1 MRMDWLPSAK
11 YQNYAPIQFA
21 RFGNIRY
28 FCKIALKL
36 GCCYEKTDTC
46 VGYNHYDALTVTA
59 QGVDGIKRNSSYLYG
74 EGGGVTLQAA
84 KEAAL
89 ADLIQKISV
98 TVHSD
103 FTSKERELNQ
113 DGNVTSDAEYQSIIR
128 SYSTATLTNVKT
140 IVLKPEPDASVFLYI
155 AKSEIDRIFESR
167 VAKAK
172 EFVGN
177 ADEALKN
184 GQIDDAL
191 RYYYWSYCLVKSLR
205 YPNEAKIFV
214 DGQERSLLA
223 WLPTRIDDVMGKVK
237 VQSRRTADNTYEITA
252 TYDGRPVRSMDYTYF
267 DGVDNSPV
275 YSILDGKGLVE
286 LRPGMAM
293 DAVQL
298 KLEYEFRGLSRND
311 SEVEAVVG
319 AMKPAVYRRAYHRV
333 ALDGAA
339 APAESTSTDVNGSMQ
354 SPLALTDMGTLGTAV
369 MKPVMQA
376 LRSGSIEQCRKKF
389 TAEGWEE
396 FSKLMGYG
404 KVTLM
409 DDIHLDYFADGDCVV
424 CRGLPVSCRFN
435 RGRVFNEKLSFYI
448 DSNSKQITHVAM
460 GLGREAM
467 NDVVLGH
474 LDWSEKSRTRI
485 VGFLEDYRTSYAT
498 KNLEYLDKVFD
509 DNAVIVLGKRLQVAP
524 QLNKEGYMNNHR
536 VQFTQLTKREFLRNL
551 RRQFQSKDY
560 INLHFSQNR
569 IYQLQKGVERY
580 GIEIK
585 QDYYSS
591 NYGDTG
597 YLTMIFDLTNPD
609 QPVIHV
615 RTWQEQP
622 DPNFGVVS
630 PADF

>member
-1 MRMDWLPSAK
+1 MKRLTL
-11 YQNYAPIQFA
+11 
-21 RFGNIRY
+21 
-28 FCKIALKL
+28 AL
-36 GCCYEKTDTC
+36 GIIITM
-46 VGYNHYDALTVTA
+46 ALTVTA

-339 APAESTSTDVNGSMQ
+339 SPAESTSTDVNGSMQ

-485 VGFLEDYRTSYAT
+485 VGFLEDYRTAYAT

-509 DNAVIVLGKRLQVAP
+509 DNAVIVLGKRLHVAP

-597 YLTMIFDLTNPD
+597 YLTLIFDLTNPD

-622 DPNFGVVS
+622 DPIFGVVS

>member
-1 MRMDWLPSAK
+1 MKRLTL
-11 YQNYAPIQFA
+11 
-21 RFGNIRY
+21 
-28 FCKIALKL
+28 AL
-36 GCCYEKTDTC
+36 GIIITM
-46 VGYNHYDALTVTA
+46 ALTVTA
-59 QGVDGIKRNSSYLYG
+59 QDVDGIKRNSSYLYG

-339 APAESTSTDVNGSMQ
+339 SPAESTSTDVNGSMQ

-485 VGFLEDYRTSYAT
+485 VGFLEDYRTAYAT

-551 RRQFQSKDY
+551 RRQFQPKDY

-597 YLTMIFDLTNPD
+597 YLTLIFDLTNPD

>member
-1 MRMDWLPSAK
+1 M
-11 YQNYAPIQFA
+11 
-21 RFGNIRY
+21 
-28 FCKIALKL
+28 
-36 GCCYEKTDTC
+36 
-46 VGYNHYDALTVTA
+46 ALTVTA

-113 DGNVTSDAEYQSIIR
+113 DGNVTSGAEYQSIIR

-311 SEVEAVVG
+311 SEEEAVVG

-339 APAESTSTDVNGSMQ
+339 SPAESTSTDVNGSMQ

-485 VGFLEDYRTSYAT
+485 VGFLEDYRTAYAT

-597 YLTMIFDLTNPD
+597 YLTLIFDLTNPD

>member
-1 MRMDWLPSAK
+1 MKRL
-11 YQNYAPIQFA
+11 IL
-21 RFGNIRY
+21 
-28 FCKIALKL
+28 AL
-36 GCCYEKTDTC
+36 GVIITM
-46 VGYNHYDALTVTA
+46 ALTVTA

-237 VQSRRTADNTYEITA
+237 VQSRRMADNTYEITA

-286 LRPGMAM
+286 LRPGMVM

-339 APAESTSTDVNGSMQ
+339 SPAESTSTDVNGSMQ

-448 DSNSKQITHVAM
+448 DSNTKQITHVAM

-485 VGFLEDYRTSYAT
+485 VGFLEDYRTAYAT

-597 YLTMIFDLTNPD
+597 YLTLIFDLTNPD

>member
-1 MRMDWLPSAK
+1 MKRLTL
-11 YQNYAPIQFA
+11 
-21 RFGNIRY
+21 
-28 FCKIALKL
+28 AL
-36 GCCYEKTDTC
+36 GIIITM
-46 VGYNHYDALTVTA
+46 ALTVTA

-74 EGGGVTLQAA
+74 EGGGATLQAA

-113 DGNVTSDAEYQSIIR
+113 DGNVTSDAEFQSIIR

-339 APAESTSTDVNGSMQ
+339 SPAESTSTDVNGSMQ

-485 VGFLEDYRTSYAT
+485 VGFLEDYRTAYAT

-597 YLTMIFDLTNPD
+597 YLTLIFDLTNPD

>member
-1 MRMDWLPSAK
+1 MKRLTL
-11 YQNYAPIQFA
+11 
-21 RFGNIRY
+21 
-28 FCKIALKL
+28 AL
-36 GCCYEKTDTC
+36 GIIITM
-46 VGYNHYDALTVTA
+46 ALTVTA

-74 EGGGVTLQAA
+74 EGGGATLQAA

-205 YPNEAKIFV
+205 YTNEAKIFV

-339 APAESTSTDVNGSMQ
+339 SPAESTSTDVNGSMQ

-376 LRSGSIEQCRKKF
+376 LRSGFLEQCRKKF

-485 VGFLEDYRTSYAT
+485 VGFLEDYRTAYAT

-597 YLTMIFDLTNPD
+597 YLTLIFDLTNPD

>member
-1 MRMDWLPSAK
+1 MKRL
-11 YQNYAPIQFA
+11 IL
-21 RFGNIRY
+21 
-28 FCKIALKL
+28 AL
-36 GCCYEKTDTC
+36 GIIITM
-46 VGYNHYDALTVTA
+46 ALTVTA

-333 ALDGAA
+333 ALDSAA
-339 APAESTSTDVNGSMQ
+339 SPAESTSTDVNGSMQ
-354 SPLALTDMGTLGTAV
+354 SPLALPDMGTLGTAV

-376 LRSGSIEQCRKKF
+376 LRSGSIEQCRQKF

-485 VGFLEDYRTSYAT
+485 VGFLEDYRTAYAT

-597 YLTMIFDLTNPD
+597 YLTLIFDLTNPD

>member
-1 MRMDWLPSAK
+1 MKRLTL
-11 YQNYAPIQFA
+11 
-21 RFGNIRY
+21 
-28 FCKIALKL
+28 AL
-36 GCCYEKTDTC
+36 GIIITM
-46 VGYNHYDALTVTA
+46 ALTVTA

-339 APAESTSTDVNGSMQ
+339 SPAESTSTDVNGSMQ
-354 SPLALTDMGTLGTAV
+354 SPLALTNMGTLGTAV

-448 DSNSKQITHVAM
+448 DSNTKQITHVAM

-485 VGFLEDYRTSYAT
+485 VGFLEDYRTAYAT

-597 YLTMIFDLTNPD
+597 YLTLIFDLTNPD

>member
-1 MRMDWLPSAK
+1 MKRLILAWGIIITM
-11 YQNYAPIQFA
+11 
-21 RFGNIRY
+21 
-28 FCKIALKL
+28 
-36 GCCYEKTDTC
+36 
-46 VGYNHYDALTVTA
+46 ALTVTA
-59 QGVDGIKRNSSYLYG
+59 QGVDGIKRNGSYLYG

-333 ALDGAA
+333 DLDGAA
-339 APAESTSTDVNGSMQ
+339 SPAESTSTDVNGSMQ

-376 LRSGSIEQCRKKF
+376 LRSGSIEQCRQKF

-485 VGFLEDYRTSYAT
+485 VGFLEDYRTAYAT

-597 YLTMIFDLTNPD
+597 YLTLIFELTNPD

>member
-1 MRMDWLPSAK
+1 MKRLTL
-11 YQNYAPIQFA
+11 
-21 RFGNIRY
+21 
-28 FCKIALKL
+28 AL
-36 GCCYEKTDTC
+36 GIIITM
-46 VGYNHYDALTVTA
+46 ALTVTA

-339 APAESTSTDVNGSMQ
+339 SPAESTSTDVNGSMQ
-354 SPLALTDMGTLGTAV
+354 SPLALTNMGTLGTAV

-376 LRSGSIEQCRKKF
+376 LRSGSIEQCRQKF

-485 VGFLEDYRTSYAT
+485 VGFLEDYRTAYAT

-597 YLTMIFDLTNPD
+597 YLTLIFDLTNPD

>member
-1 MRMDWLPSAK
+1 MKRLILAWGIIITM
-11 YQNYAPIQFA
+11 
-21 RFGNIRY
+21 
-28 FCKIALKL
+28 
-36 GCCYEKTDTC
+36 
-46 VGYNHYDALTVTA
+46 ALTVTA

-237 VQSRRTADNTYEITA
+237 VQSRRAADNTYEITA

-319 AMKPAVYRRAYHRV
+319 AMKPSVYRRAYHRV

-339 APAESTSTDVNGSMQ
+339 SPAESTSTDVNGSMQ

-376 LRSGSIEQCRKKF
+376 LRSGSIEQCRQKF

-485 VGFLEDYRTSYAT
+485 VGFLEDYRTAYAT

-597 YLTMIFDLTNPD
+597 YLTLIFDLTNPD

>member
-1 MRMDWLPSAK
+1 MKRL
-11 YQNYAPIQFA
+11 IL
-21 RFGNIRY
+21 
-28 FCKIALKL
+28 AL
-36 GCCYEKTDTC
+36 GIIITM
-46 VGYNHYDALTVTA
+46 ALTVTA

-333 ALDGAA
+333 ALDDGAS
-339 APAESTSTDVNGSMQ
+339 PAESTSTDVNGSMQ

-485 VGFLEDYRTSYAT
+485 VGFLEDYRTAYAT

-597 YLTMIFDLTNPD
+597 YLTLIFDLTNPD

-615 RTWQEQP
+615 RT
-622 DPNFGVVS
+622 
-630 PADF
+630 

>member
-1 MRMDWLPSAK
+1 MKRLTL
-11 YQNYAPIQFA
+11 
-21 RFGNIRY
+21 
-28 FCKIALKL
+28 AL
-36 GCCYEKTDTC
+36 GIIITM
-46 VGYNHYDALTVTA
+46 ALTVMA

-252 TYDGRPVRSMDYTYF
+252 TYDDRPVRSMDYTYF

-339 APAESTSTDVNGSMQ
+339 SPAESTSTDVNGSMQ
-354 SPLALTDMGTLGTAV
+354 SPLALTNMGTLGTAV

-376 LRSGSIEQCRKKF
+376 LRSGSIEQCRQKF

-448 DSNSKQITHVAM
+448 DSNTKQITHVAM

-485 VGFLEDYRTSYAT
+485 VGFLEDYRTAYAT

-597 YLTMIFDLTNPD
+597 YLTLIFDLTNPD

>member
-1 MRMDWLPSAK
+1 MKRL
-11 YQNYAPIQFA
+11 IL
-21 RFGNIRY
+21 
-28 FCKIALKL
+28 AL
-36 GCCYEKTDTC
+36 GVIITM
-46 VGYNHYDALTVTA
+46 ALTVTA

-237 VQSRRTADNTYEITA
+237 VQSRRMADNTYEITA

-339 APAESTSTDVNGSMQ
+339 SPAESTSTDVNGSMQ

-448 DSNSKQITHVAM
+448 DSNTKQITHVAM

-485 VGFLEDYRTSYAT
+485 VGFLEDYRTAYAT

>member
-1 MRMDWLPSAK
+1 MKRLTL
-11 YQNYAPIQFA
+11 
-21 RFGNIRY
+21 
-28 FCKIALKL
+28 AL
-36 GCCYEKTDTC
+36 CIIITM
-46 VGYNHYDALTVTA
+46 ALTVTA

-339 APAESTSTDVNGSMQ
+339 SPAESTSTDVNGSMQ
-354 SPLALTDMGTLGTAV
+354 SPLALTNMGTLGTAV

-376 LRSGSIEQCRKKF
+376 LRSGSIEQCRQKF

-485 VGFLEDYRTSYAT
+485 VGFLEDYRTAYAT

-597 YLTMIFDLTNPD
+597 YLTLIFDLTNPD

>member
-1 MRMDWLPSAK
+1 MKRLTL
-11 YQNYAPIQFA
+11 
-21 RFGNIRY
+21 
-28 FCKIALKL
+28 AL
-36 GCCYEKTDTC
+36 GIIITM
-46 VGYNHYDALTVTA
+46 ALTVTA

-113 DGNVTSDAEYQSIIR
+113 DGNVISDAEYQSIIR

-140 IVLKPEPDASVFLYI
+140 IVLKPESDASVFLYI

-333 ALDGAA
+333 ALDDGAS
-339 APAESTSTDVNGSMQ
+339 PAESTSTDVNGSMQ
-354 SPLALTDMGTLGTAV
+354 SPLALTDMGTAV

-485 VGFLEDYRTSYAT
+485 VGFLEDYRTAYAT

-597 YLTMIFDLTNPD
+597 YLTLIFDLTNPD

>member
-1 MRMDWLPSAK
+1 MKRLTL
-11 YQNYAPIQFA
+11 
-21 RFGNIRY
+21 
-28 FCKIALKL
+28 AL
-36 GCCYEKTDTC
+36 GIIITM
-46 VGYNHYDALTVTA
+46 ALTVTA

-103 FTSKERELNQ
+103 FTSKEHELNQ

-339 APAESTSTDVNGSMQ
+339 SPAESTSTDVNGSMQ

-376 LRSGSIEQCRKKF
+376 LRSGFIEQCRKKF

-485 VGFLEDYRTSYAT
+485 VGFLEDYRTAYAT
-498 KNLEYLDKVFD
+498 KNLEYLDRVFD

-597 YLTMIFDLTNPD
+597 YLTLIFDLTNPD

>member
-1 MRMDWLPSAK
+1 MKRLTL
-11 YQNYAPIQFA
+11 
-21 RFGNIRY
+21 
-28 FCKIALKL
+28 AL
-36 GCCYEKTDTC
+36 GIIITM
-46 VGYNHYDALTVTA
+46 ALTVMA

-293 DAVQL
+293 DTVQL

-319 AMKPAVYRRAYHRV
+319 A
-333 ALDGAA
+333 
-339 APAESTSTDVNGSMQ
+339 
-354 SPLALTDMGTLGTAV
+354 

-448 DSNSKQITHVAM
+448 DSNTKQITHVAM

-485 VGFLEDYRTSYAT
+485 VGFLEDYRTAYAT

-597 YLTMIFDLTNPD
+597 YLTLIFDLTNPD

>member
-1 MRMDWLPSAK
+1 MKRLTL
-11 YQNYAPIQFA
+11 
-21 RFGNIRY
+21 
-28 FCKIALKL
+28 AL
-36 GCCYEKTDTC
+36 CIIITM
-46 VGYNHYDALTVTA
+46 ALTVTA
-59 QGVDGIKRNSSYLYG
+59 QGVDGIKRNSSNLYG

-333 ALDGAA
+333 ALDDGAS
-339 APAESTSTDVNGSMQ
+339 PAESTSTDVNGSMQ

-485 VGFLEDYRTSYAT
+485 VGFLEDYRTAYAT

-597 YLTMIFDLTNPD
+597 YLTLIFDLTNPD

>member
-1 MRMDWLPSAK
+1 MKRLTL
-11 YQNYAPIQFA
+11 
-21 RFGNIRY
+21 
-28 FCKIALKL
+28 AL
-36 GCCYEKTDTC
+36 GIIITM
-46 VGYNHYDALTVTA
+46 ALTVMA

-74 EGGGVTLQAA
+74 EGGGATLQAA

-128 SYSTATLTNVKT
+128 SYSIATLTNVKT

-339 APAESTSTDVNGSMQ
+339 SPEESTSTDVNGSMQ

-485 VGFLEDYRTSYAT
+485 VGFLEDYRTAYAT

-597 YLTMIFDLTNPD
+597 YLTLIFDLTNPD

>member
-1 MRMDWLPSAK
+1 MKRLTL
-11 YQNYAPIQFA
+11 
-21 RFGNIRY
+21 
-28 FCKIALKL
+28 AL
-36 GCCYEKTDTC
+36 CIIITM
-46 VGYNHYDALTVTA
+46 ALTVTA

-339 APAESTSTDVNGSMQ
+339 SPAESTSTDVNGSMQ

-485 VGFLEDYRTSYAT
+485 VGFLEDYRTAYAT

-597 YLTMIFDLTNPD
+597 YLTLIFDLTNPD

>member
-1 MRMDWLPSAK
+1 MKRLTL
-11 YQNYAPIQFA
+11 
-21 RFGNIRY
+21 
-28 FCKIALKL
+28 AL
-36 GCCYEKTDTC
+36 GIIITM
-46 VGYNHYDALTVTA
+46 ALTVTA

-339 APAESTSTDVNGSMQ
+339 SPAESTSTDVNGSMQ

-485 VGFLEDYRTSYAT
+485 VGFLEDYRTAYAT

-551 RRQFQSKDY
+551 RRQFQSRDY

-597 YLTMIFDLTNPD
+597 YLTLIFDLTNPD

>member
-1 MRMDWLPSAK
+1 MKRL
-11 YQNYAPIQFA
+11 IL
-21 RFGNIRY
+21 
-28 FCKIALKL
+28 AL
-36 GCCYEKTDTC
+36 GIIITM
-46 VGYNHYDALTVTA
+46 ALTVTA

-319 AMKPAVYRRAYHRV
+319 AIKPAVYRRAYHRV
-333 ALDGAA
+333 ALDGVAS
-339 APAESTSTDVNGSMQ
+339 PAESTSTDVNGSMQ

-485 VGFLEDYRTSYAT
+485 VGFLEDYRTAYAT

-597 YLTMIFDLTNPD
+597 YLTLIFDLTNPD

-622 DPNFGVVS
+622 DSNFGVVS

>member
-1 MRMDWLPSAK
+1 MKRLTL
-11 YQNYAPIQFA
+11 
-21 RFGNIRY
+21 
-28 FCKIALKL
+28 AL
-36 GCCYEKTDTC
+36 GIIITM
-46 VGYNHYDALTVTA
+46 ALTVAA

-339 APAESTSTDVNGSMQ
+339 SPAESTSTDVNGSMQ

-448 DSNSKQITHVAM
+448 DSNTKQITHVAM

-485 VGFLEDYRTSYAT
+485 VGFLEDYRTAYAT

-597 YLTMIFDLTNPD
+597 YLTLIFDLTNPD

>member
-1 MRMDWLPSAK
+1 MKRL
-11 YQNYAPIQFA
+11 IL
-21 RFGNIRY
+21 
-28 FCKIALKL
+28 AL
-36 GCCYEKTDTC
+36 GIIITM
-46 VGYNHYDALTVTA
+46 ALTVTA

-339 APAESTSTDVNGSMQ
+339 SPAESTLTDVNGSMQ

-485 VGFLEDYRTSYAT
+485 VGFLEDYRTAYAT

-597 YLTMIFDLTNPD
+597 YLTLIFDLTNPD

>member
-1 MRMDWLPSAK
+1 MKRLTL
-11 YQNYAPIQFA
+11 
-21 RFGNIRY
+21 
-28 FCKIALKL
+28 AL
-36 GCCYEKTDTC
+36 GIIITM
-46 VGYNHYDALTVTA
+46 ALTVTA

-113 DGNVTSDAEYQSIIR
+113 DGNVTSDAEFQSIIR

-140 IVLKPEPDASVFLYI
+140 IVLKPEPDASVFFYI

-339 APAESTSTDVNGSMQ
+339 SPEENSSTDVNGSMQ

-485 VGFLEDYRTSYAT
+485 VGFLEDYRTAYAT

-597 YLTMIFDLTNPD
+597 YLTLIFDLTNPD

>member
-1 MRMDWLPSAK
+1 MKRLTL
-11 YQNYAPIQFA
+11 
-21 RFGNIRY
+21 
-28 FCKIALKL
+28 AL
-36 GCCYEKTDTC
+36 GIIITM
-46 VGYNHYDALTVTA
+46 ALTVTA

-333 ALDGAA
+333 ALDDGAS
-339 APAESTSTDVNGSMQ
+339 PAESTSTDVNGSMQ

-485 VGFLEDYRTSYAT
+485 VGFLEDYRTAYAT

>member
-1 MRMDWLPSAK
+1 MKRL
-11 YQNYAPIQFA
+11 IL
-21 RFGNIRY
+21 
-28 FCKIALKL
+28 AL
-36 GCCYEKTDTC
+36 GIIITM
-46 VGYNHYDALTVTA
+46 ALTVTA

-339 APAESTSTDVNGSMQ
+339 SPAESTSTDVNGSMQ

-485 VGFLEDYRTSYAT
+485 VGFLEDYRTAYAT

-560 INLHFSQNR
+560 INLHFSQNH

-597 YLTMIFDLTNPD
+597 YLTLIFDLTNPD

>member
-1 MRMDWLPSAK
+1 MKKLTL
-11 YQNYAPIQFA
+11 
-21 RFGNIRY
+21 
-28 FCKIALKL
+28 AL
-36 GCCYEKTDTC
+36 GIIITM
-46 VGYNHYDALTVTA
+46 ALTVTA

-74 EGGGVTLQAA
+74 EGGGATLQAA

-339 APAESTSTDVNGSMQ
+339 SPAESTSTDVNGSMQ

-448 DSNSKQITHVAM
+448 DSNSKQITHIAM

-485 VGFLEDYRTSYAT
+485 VGFLEDYRTAYAT

-597 YLTMIFDLTNPD
+597 YLTLIFDLTNPD

>member
-1 MRMDWLPSAK
+1 MKRLTL
-11 YQNYAPIQFA
+11 
-21 RFGNIRY
+21 
-28 FCKIALKL
+28 AL
-36 GCCYEKTDTC
+36 GIIITM
-46 VGYNHYDALTVTA
+46 ALTVTA

-267 DGVDNSPV
+267 DGMDNSPV

-339 APAESTSTDVNGSMQ
+339 SPAESTSTDVNGSMQ

-485 VGFLEDYRTSYAT
+485 VGFLEDYRTAYAT

-597 YLTMIFDLTNPD
+597 YLTLIFDLTNPD

>member
-1 MRMDWLPSAK
+1 MKRL
-11 YQNYAPIQFA
+11 IL
-21 RFGNIRY
+21 
-28 FCKIALKL
+28 AL
-36 GCCYEKTDTC
+36 GIIITM
-46 VGYNHYDALTVTA
+46 ALTVTA

-339 APAESTSTDVNGSMQ
+339 SPAESTSTDVNGSMQ

-389 TAEGWEE
+389 TVEGWEE

-485 VGFLEDYRTSYAT
+485 VGFLEDYRTAYAT

-597 YLTMIFDLTNPD
+597 YLTLIFDLTNPD

>member
-1 MRMDWLPSAK
+1 MKRLTL
-11 YQNYAPIQFA
+11 
-21 RFGNIRY
+21 
-28 FCKIALKL
+28 AL
-36 GCCYEKTDTC
+36 GIIITM
-46 VGYNHYDALTVTA
+46 ALTVMA

-74 EGGGVTLQAA
+74 EGGGATLQAA

-140 IVLKPEPDASVFLYI
+140 IVLKPKPDASVFLYI

-339 APAESTSTDVNGSMQ
+339 SPAESTSTDVNGSMQ

-485 VGFLEDYRTSYAT
+485 VGFLEDYRTAYAT

-597 YLTMIFDLTNPD
+597 YLTLIFDLTNPD

>member
-1 MRMDWLPSAK
+1 MKRLILAWGIIITM
-11 YQNYAPIQFA
+11 
-21 RFGNIRY
+21 
-28 FCKIALKL
+28 
-36 GCCYEKTDTC
+36 
-46 VGYNHYDALTVTA
+46 ALTVTA

-113 DGNVTSDAEYQSIIR
+113 DGNVTSDAEYQTIIR

-214 DGQERSLLA
+214 DGQEHSLLA

-339 APAESTSTDVNGSMQ
+339 SPAESTSTDVNGSMQ

-376 LRSGSIEQCRKKF
+376 LRSGSIEQCRQKF

-485 VGFLEDYRTSYAT
+485 VGFLEDYRTAYAT

-597 YLTMIFDLTNPD
+597 YLTLIFDLTNPD

>member
-1 MRMDWLPSAK
+1 MKRLTL
-11 YQNYAPIQFA
+11 
-21 RFGNIRY
+21 
-28 FCKIALKL
+28 AL
-36 GCCYEKTDTC
+36 GIIITM
-46 VGYNHYDALTVTA
+46 ALTVTA

-205 YPNEAKIFV
+205 YPNEAKILV

-339 APAESTSTDVNGSMQ
+339 SPAESTSTDVNGSMQ
-354 SPLALTDMGTLGTAV
+354 SPLALTNMGTLGTAV

-485 VGFLEDYRTSYAT
+485 VGFLEDYRTAYAT

-551 RRQFQSKDY
+551 LRQFQSKDY

-597 YLTMIFDLTNPD
+597 YLTLIFDLTNPD

>member
-1 MRMDWLPSAK
+1 MKRLTL
-11 YQNYAPIQFA
+11 
-21 RFGNIRY
+21 
-28 FCKIALKL
+28 AL
-36 GCCYEKTDTC
+36 GIIITM
-46 VGYNHYDALTVTA
+46 ALTVTA

-237 VQSRRTADNTYEITA
+237 VQSRRTTDNTYEITA

-339 APAESTSTDVNGSMQ
+339 SPAESTLTDVNGSMQ

-485 VGFLEDYRTSYAT
+485 VGFLEDYRTAYAT

-597 YLTMIFDLTNPD
+597 YLTLIFDLTNPD

-615 RTWQEQP
+615 RTWQEQS

>member
-1 MRMDWLPSAK
+1 MKRL
-11 YQNYAPIQFA
+11 IL
-21 RFGNIRY
+21 
-28 FCKIALKL
+28 AL
-36 GCCYEKTDTC
+36 GIIITM
-46 VGYNHYDALTVTA
+46 ALTVMA

-339 APAESTSTDVNGSMQ
+339 SPEESTSTDVNGSMQ

-376 LRSGSIEQCRKKF
+376 LRSGFIEQCRKKF

-485 VGFLEDYRTSYAT
+485 VGFLEDYRTAYAT

-597 YLTMIFDLTNPD
+597 YLTLIFDLTNPD

>member
-1 MRMDWLPSAK
+1 MKRLTL
-11 YQNYAPIQFA
+11 
-21 RFGNIRY
+21 
-28 FCKIALKL
+28 AL
-36 GCCYEKTDTC
+36 GIIITM
-46 VGYNHYDALTVTA
+46 ALTVTA

-103 FTSKERELNQ
+103 FTSKEHELNQ

-339 APAESTSTDVNGSMQ
+339 SPEESTSTDVNGSMQ

-485 VGFLEDYRTSYAT
+485 VGFLEDYRTAYAT

-509 DNAVIVLGKRLQVAP
+509 DNAVIVLGKRLLVAP

-597 YLTMIFDLTNPD
+597 YLTLIFDLTNPD

>member
-1 MRMDWLPSAK
+1 MKRLILAWGIIITM
-11 YQNYAPIQFA
+11 
-21 RFGNIRY
+21 
-28 FCKIALKL
+28 
-36 GCCYEKTDTC
+36 
-46 VGYNHYDALTVTA
+46 ALTVTA

-339 APAESTSTDVNGSMQ
+339 SPAESTSTDVNGSMQ

-376 LRSGSIEQCRKKF
+376 LRTGSIEQCRQKF

-485 VGFLEDYRTSYAT
+485 VGFLEDYRTAYAT

-536 VQFTQLTKREFLRNL
+536 VQFTQLTKQEFLRNL

-597 YLTMIFDLTNPD
+597 YLTLIFDLTNPD
-609 QPVIHV
+609 QPIIHV

>member
-1 MRMDWLPSAK
+1 MKRLTL
-11 YQNYAPIQFA
+11 
-21 RFGNIRY
+21 
-28 FCKIALKL
+28 AL
-36 GCCYEKTDTC
+36 CIIITM
-46 VGYNHYDALTVTA
+46 ALTVTA
-59 QGVDGIKRNSSYLYG
+59 QGVDVIKRNSSYLYG

-339 APAESTSTDVNGSMQ
+339 SPAESTSTDVNGSMQ

-376 LRSGSIEQCRKKF
+376 LRSGSIEQCRQKF

-485 VGFLEDYRTSYAT
+485 VGFLEDYRTAYAT

-597 YLTMIFDLTNPD
+597 YLTLIFDLTNPD